1 MDYDKDLKDMIQKY
15 NDNNE
20 YLDMLDIHVG
30 KNTIEET
37 FPKVMSFGKTVLFCT
52 GKSAMK
58 RLGIYEK
65 YIHLFERNSIKL
77 VDYVG
82 ITANPSLERI
92 EEGIRIAKK
101 GKVDFIFCLG
111 GGSVIDSGKA
121 VSVGLFGNVW
131 DYIEKK
137 AEIKKSLPIVASS
150 TTSGTGSHV
159 TPYAVI
165 SNSATLEK
173 KTLNHKLLIPK
184 LSLSDIDI
192 TKHLPPYIIATTGF
206 DILCHGIEVYTIKD
220 CDEAAAEFALKAVEL
235 VGKHL
240 YNSFINKSIE
250 DKFGMVYAE
259 VFAGIALILKITH
272 VAHAI
277 SHPIS
282 ARFPEINHGQAL
294 AYIIPKTIEMQVN
307 KGDDEVKKRYQ
318 KIGAALGMDSN
329 CAKAVRKLIKQLK
342 LDIPVRKMSET
353 DLQTIYEDTIRYKWL
368 SVERSPCPISREDIK
383 KIIFES
389 FKDSQYS

>member
-30 KNTIEET
+30 ENIIEET
-37 FPKVMSFGKTVLFCT
+37 FPKVMSFGKNVLFCT
-52 GKSAMK
+52 GRSAMK
-58 RLGIYEK
+58 RLGLYKK
-65 YIHLFERNSIKL
+65 YVDLFEKNNIKV

-82 ITANPSLERI
+82 ITVNPSLERI
-92 EEGIRIAKK
+92 EEGIKIAKK

-121 VSVGLFGNVW
+121 VSVGLFGEVW

-137 AEIKKSLPIVASS
+137 AEIKKSLPLVANS
-150 TTSGTGSHV
+150 TTSGTGSHI

-173 KTLNHKLLIPK
+173 KTLRHKLLVPK
-184 LSLSDIDI
+184 LSLSDVNI
-192 TKHLPPYIIATTGF
+192 TKHVPPYIIATTGF
-206 DILCHGIEVYTIKD
+206 DVLCHAIEVYTLKD
-220 CDEAAAEFALKAVEL
+220 CDKPAAEFALKAVEL

-250 DKFGMVYAE
+250 DKFGMAYAD
-259 VFAGIALILKITH
+259 VFAGVALALKKTH

-282 ARFPEINHGQAL
+282 ARFPEINHGQTL
-294 AYIIPKTIEMQVN
+294 AYVMPKIIEMQVN
-307 KGDDEVKKRYQ
+307 KGDDDVKKRYQ
-318 KIGAALGMDSN
+318 KINLTLGMDFD
-329 CAKAVRKLIKQLK
+329 CASAVRKLIKQLK
-342 LDIPVRKMSET
+342 LDLPIRKMNET
-353 DLQTIYEDTIRYKWL
+353 DLQTLYEDTVRYRWP
-368 SVERSPCPISREDIK
+368 SVERSPCPINREDIK
-383 KIIFES
+383 KIIYES